1 MKKAIKINISGVI
14 FHIDEDAYEKLHSYL
29 KSVAAY
35 FETREGGKEVVQDI
49 EARIAELLQD
59 RLKQYKQVIT
69 LSDVEEVV
77 SVMGDPA
84 DFAEETEEAE
94 EETRASAEKP
104 PRRNRRLYRDPD
116 NSVLGGVCGGLG
128 SYLGIDPVILRIL
141 FIILLIVGHG
151 VWALVYIV
159 LWIAIPKATTI
170 AQKLEMKGEDVNISN
185 IEKKV
190 KEEYEGVKNNFKKM
204 KESDTYRRSTGAVN
218 EVFSVLGKIVL
229 VALKILLIIIGFA
242 FILTGFSVLMAFLG
256 AFFFKSAIFPITS
269 FEGIVFPF
277 STLLQTVTGPIPA
290 FILALS
296 LFLTVTIPLVAL
308 IYGGIKLIFNFRAKD
323 RGIGVAALLIW
334 IISLV
339 MLLTFGAMEVRKY
352 TSYSTL
358 SDSYLFEELPAET
371 LYLRKGDDVDMTGF
385 RRYFS
390 FDEPFRGFFIGKMDD
405 SFYGGVQMSIRQSR
419 SDDIELAVRRQAR
432 GPSGFQSDRNAG
444 NIIYSWHQ
452 QDSTLVLDPYFKIS
466 EGYSWNFSTVNLTL
480 RIPEGKSIYI
490 DEKMDRIITSARTAD
505 RVRIR
510 DMTGKKWTMT
520 SEGLKLYDE
529 AELN

>member
-14 FHIDEDAYEKLHSYL
+14 FHIDEDAYENLRSYL
-29 KSVAAY
+29 DNVSDY
-35 FETREGGKEVVQDI
+35 FEKREGGKEVVQDI

-59 RLKQYKQVIT
+59 RVKDHKQVIIVA
-69 LSDVEEVV
+69 DVDEVV
-77 SVMGDPA
+77 AVMGDPA
-84 DFAEETEEAE
+84 EFAEEAEVEEEAR
-94 EETRASAEKP
+94 TSAEKP

-128 SYLGIDPVILRIL
+128 SYLGIDPVILRII

-159 LWIAIPKATTI
+159 LWIAIPKAITI
-170 AQKLEMKGEDVNISN
+170 AQKLEMKGENVNISN

-190 KEEYEGVKNNFKKM
+190 REEYEGVKSNFKKM
-204 KESDTYRRSTGAVN
+204 KDGDTYRRSTGAIN
-218 EVFSVLGKIVL
+218 EIFSVLGKIIL
-229 VALKILLIIIGFA
+229 VVLKILLILLGVTFIFAGFA
-242 FILTGFSVLMAFLG
+242 LLMAFLG

-269 FEGIVFPF
+269 IEGIVFPF
-277 STLLQTVTGPIPA
+277 STILQTVTEPIPA
-290 FILALS
+290 FILLLS
-296 LFLTVTIPLVAL
+296 IFLTVTIPLVAL

-352 TSYSTL
+352 SSYSTL

-371 LYLRKGDDVDMTGF
+371 LYLHSGDDADMAGF
-385 RRYFS
+385 RSYIS
-390 FDEPFRGFFIGKMDD
+390 FDKPFRGFFIGKMDD

-419 SDDIELAVRRQAR
+419 TEDVELVVHREAR
-432 GPSGFQSDRNAG
+432 GPSGFQADRNAEKITYG
-444 NIIYSWHQ
+444 WSQH
-452 QDSTLVLDPYFKIS
+452 DSVLVLDPYFKIFQAS
-466 EGYSWNFSTVNLTL
+466 NWNFSTVNLIL

-505 RVRIR
+505 RVRIG
-510 DMTGKKWTMT
+510 DMPCKKWIMT